1 MIDDPMFEEEA
12 EPKQKKANPRK
23 RKPAATK
30 QAEPVTIDIDQDMF
44 GQSQQQKN
52 MPVLRDAKGT
62 QMELTVANIHTLGSD
77 AGQNIG
83 KLSEEILSKVK
94 VADTGELGD
103 GISNILSLT
112 RKVDITRLGEQRSGF
127 MSRIVNIFGDTKQK
141 VMDQFE
147 TSKDQI
153 EKITGTLSTGISRMR
168 GEALWLQNAYDA
180 NIEYLEELQ
189 EILVNVDAVKEI
201 EDQKL
206 AQLMANPDT
215 PMNVLDEQRM
225 LTDALDKQS
234 DKLRRLVQLAKLTA
248 PQIAS
253 MRKVNMNT
261 VEKFESLNTVVIPAW
276 KNNMS
281 LSLISLQQKKDNEL
295 SNMIDNETNRLLKDN
310 AKTVAQNMKDAAAAN
325 QRGVVDLSTLQ
336 SIQNDMLNG
345 IKETIRIEEA
355 GRQERQQAAIQMQKM
370 DNDLKTALRE
380 ISQKK

>member
-1 MIDDPMFEEEA
+1 MAIDDANNGFEEVQ
-12 EPKQKKANPRK
+12 PKKTQQRK

-30 QAEPVTIDIDQDMF
+30 QREPETFDQEEF
-44 GQSQQQKN
+44 TQTEKN
-52 MPVLRDAKGT
+52 LPVLRDAKGAT
-62 QMELTVANIHTLGSD
+62 MELTVANIHTLGAD

-103 GISNILSLT
+103 GISNILTLT
-112 RKVDITRLGEQRSGF
+112 RKVDITKLGEQRNGILA
-127 MSRIVNIFGDTKQK
+127 RVWNIFGDTKQK
-141 VMDQFE
+141 VLDQFE

-153 EKITGTLSTGISRMR
+153 EKITGTLTNGIDRMR
-168 GEALWLQNAYDA
+168 GEAVWLNNAYTA
-180 NIEYLEELQ
+180 NIEYLHELEAILDSVDDVKVIEE
-189 EILVNVDAVKEI
+189 
-201 EDQKL
+201 QKL
-206 AQLMANPDT
+206 AVLMANPET

-225 LTDALDKQS
+225 LTDALDKQA
-234 DKLRRLVQLAKLTA
+234 DKLRRLVQLSKLTA

-310 AKTVAQNMKDAAAAN
+310 AKTVSQNMKDAAAAN
-325 QRGVVDLSTLQ
+325 QRGVVDLTTLQ
-336 SIQNDMLNG
+336 SIQTDMLNG
-345 IKETIRIEEA
+345 INETMRIEQA
-355 GRQERQQAAIQMQKM
+355 GRDERKKAALIMAKM
-370 DNDLKTALRE
+370 DGDLKNALRE
-380 ISQKK
+380 IAQKK

>member
-1 MIDDPMFEEEA
+1 MAIDDVNNGFEEVK
-12 EPKQKKANPRK
+12 PQRKTTTRK

-30 QAEPVTIDIDQDMF
+30 AEPVTIDQEEF
-44 GQSQQQKN
+44 AQGEKQLPS
-52 MPVLRDAKGT
+52 LRDAKGT
-62 QMELTVANIHTLGSD
+62 SMELTVANIHTLGSD

-103 GISNILSLT
+103 GISNILTLT
-112 RKVDITRLGEQRSGF
+112 RKVDITRLGEQRNGLL
-127 MSRIVNIFGDTKQK
+127 SRVWNIFGDTKQK
-141 VMDQFE
+141 VLDQFE

-153 EKITGTLSTGISRMR
+153 EKITGTLSTGIDRMR
-168 GEALWLQNAYDA
+168 GEAVWLENAYDA
-180 NIEYLEELQ
+180 NIEYLHEL
-189 EILVNVDAVKEI
+189 EDILVNVDDVKVI

-206 AQLMANPDT
+206 AKLMADPET
-215 PMNVLDEQRM
+215 PMNVLDDQRM
-225 LTDALDKQS
+225 LTDALDKQA

-336 SIQNDMLNG
+336 SIQTDMLNG

-355 GRQERQQAAIQMQKM
+355 GRQERKQAAIEMQKM
-370 DNDLKTALRE
+370 DQNLKIALRD
-380 ISQKK
+380 IAQKK

>member
-1 MIDDPMFEEEA
+1 MSTFRDDNNDFEEVQPET
-12 EPKQKKANPRK
+12 KKATRTK
-23 RKPAATK
+23 RKTTKKAA
-30 QAEPVTIDIDQDMF
+30 AVTID
-44 GQSQQQKN
+44 QSEFKQEEKN
-52 MPVLRDAKGT
+52 LPVLRDSKGT
-62 QMELTVANIHTLGSD
+62 QIELSVANIHTLGAD
-77 AGQNIG
+77 AGQSIG

-103 GISNILSLT
+103 GISNILTLT
-112 RKVDITRLGEQRSGF
+112 RKVDITRLGEQRTGIL
-127 MSRIVNIFGDTKQK
+127 SRVWNIFGDTKQK
-141 VMDQFE
+141 VLDQFE

-153 EKITGTLSTGISRMR
+153 EKITSTLSTGIDRMR
-168 GEALWLQNAYDA
+168 GEAVWLENAYDA
-180 NIEYLEELQ
+180 NIEYLHEL
-189 EILVNVDAVKEI
+189 EDILVNVDAVKAV
-201 EDQKL
+201 EDKKL
-206 AQLMANPDT
+206 ENLMADEST
-215 PMNVLDEQRM
+215 PMNILDEQRM
-225 LTDALDKQS
+225 LTDALDKQA

-310 AKTVAQNMKDAAAAN
+310 AKNVAQNMKDAAAAN

-355 GRQERQQAAIQMQKM
+355 GRQERKQAALQMQKM
-370 DNDLKTALRE
+370 DNDLKIALRE
-380 ISQKK
+380 IANKK

>member
-1 MIDDPMFEEEA
+1 MALDENYA
-12 EPKQKKANPRK
+12 GNTEPKTTRT
-23 RKPAATK
+23 RKPRATK
-30 QAEPVTIDIDQDMF
+30 AKKAEPVTIDNETF
-44 GQSQQQKN
+44 EEAEKSL
-52 MPVLRDAKGT
+52 PVLRDSKGT
-62 QMELTVANIHTLGSD
+62 QMELTVTNIHSLGSD
-77 AGQNIG
+77 AGQSIG

-103 GISNILSLT
+103 GITNILSLT
-112 RKVDITRLGEQRSGF
+112 RKVDINRLGVQRTG
-127 MSRIVNIFGDTKQK
+127 MMARVWNIFGDTKQK
-141 VMDQFE
+141 VLNQFE

-153 EKITGTLSTGISRMR
+153 EKITDTLSTGIDRMR
-168 GEALWLQNAYDA
+168 GESVWLESAYTA
-180 NIEYLEELQ
+180 NIEYLHEL
-189 EILVNVDAVKEI
+189 EDILDNVSLVKEI
-201 EDQKL
+201 EDKKL
-206 AQLMANPDT
+206 AVLVADPDT
-215 PMNVLDEQRM
+215 AMNVLDEQRII
-225 LTDALDKQS
+225 TDALDKQA

-253 MRKVNMNT
+253 MRKVNVNT

-310 AKTVAQNMKDAAAAN
+310 AKTVSQNMKDAAAAN
-325 QRGVVDLSTLQ
+325 QRGVIDLSTLQ

-355 GRQERQQAAIQMQKM
+355 GRQERRQAALQMTKM
-370 DNDLKTALRE
+370 DNDLKNALRE

>member
-1 MIDDPMFEEEA
+1 MAIDDANNGFDEVQP
-12 EPKQKKANPRK
+12 KKAQARK

-30 QAEPVTIDIDQDMF
+30 QREPETFDQEEF
-44 GQSQQQKN
+44 TEGQKN
-52 MPVLRDAKGT
+52 LPVLRDAKGAA
-62 QMELTVANIHTLGSD
+62 MELTVANIHTLGSD

-94 VADTGELGD
+94 VADTGELGT
-103 GISNILSLT
+103 GITNILTLT
-112 RKVDITRLGEQRSGF
+112 RKVDITKLGEQRNGLL
-127 MSRIVNIFGDTKQK
+127 SRVWNIFGDTKQK
-141 VMDQFE
+141 VLDQFE

-153 EKITGTLSTGISRMR
+153 EKITGTLTTGIERMR
-168 GEALWLQNAYDA
+168 GEAVWLNNAYTA
-180 NIEYLEELQ
+180 NIEYLHEL
-189 EILVNVDAVKEI
+189 EDILDSVDDVKVI

-206 AQLMANPDT
+206 SVLMANPDT

-225 LTDALDKQS
+225 LTDALDKQA
-234 DKLRRLVQLAKLTA
+234 DKLRRLVQLSKLTA

-310 AKTVAQNMKDAAAAN
+310 AKTVSQNMKDAAAAN
-325 QRGVVDLSTLQ
+325 QRGVVDLATLQ
-336 SIQNDMLNG
+336 SIQTDMLNG
-345 IKETIRIEEA
+345 INDTMRIEQA
-355 GRQERQQAAIQMQKM
+355 GRDERKKAALIMAKM
-370 DNDLKTALRE
+370 DDDLKNALRE
-380 ISQKK
+380 IAQKK

>member
-1 MIDDPMFEEEA
+1 MAIDDANNGFEEVK
-12 EPKQKKANPRK
+12 PQRKATTRK

-30 QAEPVTIDIDQDMF
+30 ADPVTIDQEEF
-44 GQSQQQKN
+44 AQSEKQL
-52 MPVLRDAKGT
+52 PSLRDAKGT
-62 QMELTVANIHTLGSD
+62 SMELTVANIHTLGSD

-103 GISNILSLT
+103 GISNILTLT
-112 RKVDITRLGEQRSGF
+112 RKVDITRLGEQRNGLL
-127 MSRIVNIFGDTKQK
+127 SRVWNIFGDTKQK
-141 VMDQFE
+141 VLDQFE

-153 EKITGTLSTGISRMR
+153 EKITGTLSTGIDRMR
-168 GEALWLQNAYDA
+168 GEAVWLENAYDA
-180 NIEYLEELQ
+180 NIEYLHEL
-189 EILVNVDAVKEI
+189 EDILVNVDDVKVI

-206 AQLMANPDT
+206 AKLMADPET
-215 PMNVLDEQRM
+215 PMNVLDDQRM
-225 LTDALDKQS
+225 LTDALDKQA

-355 GRQERQQAAIQMQKM
+355 GRQERKQAAIEMQKM
-370 DNDLKTALRE
+370 DNNLKIALRD
-380 ISQKK
+380 IAQKK

>member
-1 MIDDPMFEEEA
+1 MAIDDVNNGFEEVK
-12 EPKQKKANPRK
+12 PQRKTGTRK

-30 QAEPVTIDIDQDMF
+30 AEPVTIEQEEF
-44 GQSQQQKN
+44 AQSEKQL
-52 MPVLRDAKGT
+52 PSLRDAKGT
-62 QMELTVANIHTLGSD
+62 TMELTVANIHTLGSD

-103 GISNILSLT
+103 GISNILTLT
-112 RKVDITRLGEQRSGF
+112 RKVDITRLGEQRNGLL
-127 MSRIVNIFGDTKQK
+127 SRVWNIFGDTKQK
-141 VMDQFE
+141 VLDQFE

-153 EKITGTLSTGISRMR
+153 EKITGTLSTGIERMR
-168 GEALWLQNAYDA
+168 GEAVWLENAYEA
-180 NIEYLEELQ
+180 NIEYLHEL
-189 EILVNVDAVKEI
+189 EDILVNVDEVKVI

-206 AQLMANPDT
+206 AKLMADPET
-215 PMNVLDEQRM
+215 PMNILDEQRM
-225 LTDALDKQS
+225 LTDALDKQA

-355 GRQERQQAAIQMQKM
+355 GRQERKQAAIEMQKM
-370 DNDLKTALRE
+370 DQNLKIALRD
-380 ISQKK
+380 IAQKK

>member
-1 MIDDPMFEEEA
+1 MAIDDVNNGFEEVK
-12 EPKQKKANPRK
+12 PQRKATTRK

-30 QAEPVTIDIDQDMF
+30 AEPVTIDQEEF
-44 GQSQQQKN
+44 AQSEKQL
-52 MPVLRDAKGT
+52 PSLRDAKGT
-62 QMELTVANIHTLGSD
+62 SMELTVANIHTLGSD

-103 GISNILSLT
+103 GISNILTLT
-112 RKVDITRLGEQRSGF
+112 RKVDITRLGEQRNGLL
-127 MSRIVNIFGDTKQK
+127 SRVWNIFGDTKQK
-141 VMDQFE
+141 VLDQFE

-153 EKITGTLSTGISRMR
+153 EKITGTLSTGIDRMR
-168 GEALWLQNAYDA
+168 GEAVWLENAYDA
-180 NIEYLEELQ
+180 NIEYLHEL
-189 EILVNVDAVKEI
+189 EDILVNVDDVKVI

-206 AQLMANPDT
+206 AKLMADPET
-215 PMNVLDEQRM
+215 PMNVLDDQRM
-225 LTDALDKQS
+225 LTDALDKQA

-355 GRQERQQAAIQMQKM
+355 GRQERKQAAIEMQKM
-370 DNDLKTALRE
+370 DNNLKIALRD
-380 ISQKK
+380 IAQKK

>member
-1 MIDDPMFEEEA
+1 MAFDDANNGFEEVQ
-12 EPKQKKANPRK
+12 PQPKKAAKRT
-23 RKPAATK
+23 RKPAAAK
-30 QAEPVTIDIDQDMF
+30 QREPETFDQEEF
-44 GQSQQQKN
+44 TQPEKN
-52 MPVLRDAKGT
+52 LPVLRDSKGAT
-62 QMELTVANIHTLGSD
+62 MELTIANINTLGSD

-112 RKVDITRLGEQRSGF
+112 RKVDITKLGEQRNGL
-127 MSRIVNIFGDTKQK
+127 MSRVWNIFGDTKQK
-141 VMDQFE
+141 VLDQFE

-153 EKITGTLSTGISRMR
+153 EKITGTLTTGIGRMR
-168 GEALWLQNAYDA
+168 GEAVWLNNAYTA
-180 NIEYLEELQ
+180 NIEYLHEL
-189 EILVNVDAVKEI
+189 EDILDSVDSVKEV
-201 EDQKL
+201 EDQKMAEML
-206 AQLMANPDT
+206 ANPDT

-225 LTDALDKQS
+225 LTDALDKQA
-234 DKLRRLVQLAKLTA
+234 DKLRRLVQLSKLTA

-310 AKTVAQNMKDAAAAN
+310 AKNVAHNMKEAAAAN
-325 QRGVVDLSTLQ
+325 QRGVVDLATLQ
-336 SIQNDMLNG
+336 SIQTDMLNG
-345 IKETIRIEEA
+345 INETMRIEQA
-355 GRQERQQAAIQMQKM
+355 GRQERKQAAISMAKM
-370 DNDLKTALRE
+370 DNDLKIALRD
-380 ISQKK
+380 IANKK

>member
-1 MIDDPMFEEEA
+1 MAQDENAFEEVQ
-12 EPKQKKANPRK
+12 PQRK
-23 RKPAATK
+23 RTTRAKRKTAATQ
-30 QAEPVTIDIDQDMF
+30 QAEPVTFEQEQF
-44 GQSQQQKN
+44 NQEEKQLPS
-52 MPVLRDAKGT
+52 LRDAKGT
-62 QMELTVANIHTLGSD
+62 SMELTVANIHTLGSD

-103 GISNILSLT
+103 GISNILTLT
-112 RKVDITRLGEQRSGF
+112 RKVDITRLGEQRNGLL
-127 MSRIVNIFGDTKQK
+127 SRVWNIFGDTKQK
-141 VMDQFE
+141 VLDQFE

-153 EKITGTLSTGISRMR
+153 EKITGTLSTGIDRMR
-168 GEALWLQNAYDA
+168 GEATWLENAYEA
-180 NIEYLEELQ
+180 NIEYLHEL
-189 EILVNVDAVKEI
+189 EDILVNVDEVKVI

-206 AQLMANPDT
+206 AKMMADPDT

-225 LTDALDKQS
+225 LTDALDKQA

-355 GRQERQQAAIQMQKM
+355 GRQERKQAAIEMQKM
-370 DNDLKTALRE
+370 DQNLKIALRD

>member
-1 MIDDPMFEEEA
+1 MAIDDMNNGFEEVQPQ
-12 EPKQKKANPRK
+12 PKKSQARK

-30 QAEPVTIDIDQDMF
+30 QAEPVTIDQEEIE
-44 GQSQQQKN
+44 QSEKQL
-52 MPVLRDAKGT
+52 PTLRDAKGT
-62 QMELTVANIHTLGSD
+62 TMELTVANIHTLGSD

-103 GISNILSLT
+103 GISNILTLT
-112 RKVDITRLGEQRSGF
+112 RKVDITRLGEQRNGILA
-127 MSRIVNIFGDTKQK
+127 RVWNIFGDTKQK
-141 VMDQFE
+141 VLDQFE

-153 EKITGTLSTGISRMR
+153 EKITGTLSTGIDRMR
-168 GEALWLQNAYDA
+168 GEAEWLEKTYDA
-180 NIEYLEELQ
+180 NIEYLHEL
-189 EILVNVDAVKEI
+189 EDILVNVDEVKVV
-201 EDQKL
+201 EDKKL
-206 AQLMANPDT
+206 AALMANPDT
-215 PMNVLDEQRM
+215 PMNILDEQRM
-225 LTDALDKQS
+225 LTDALDKQA
-234 DKLRRLVQLAKLTA
+234 DKLRRLVQLSKLTA

-355 GRQERQQAAIQMQKM
+355 GRQERKQAAIEMQKM
-370 DNDLKTALRE
+370 DNNLKNALRD
-380 ISQKK
+380 IAQKK

>member
-1 MIDDPMFEEEA
+1 MAIDDINNGFEEVQ
-12 EPKQKKANPRK
+12 PQRKKATQPRK
-23 RKPAATK
+23 RKAAAK
-30 QAEPVTIDIDQDMF
+30 VAEPVTIDHEEIEQ
-44 GQSQQQKN
+44 GEKQL
-52 MPVLRDAKGT
+52 PALRDAKGT
-62 QMELTVANIHTLGSD
+62 TMELTVANIHTLGSD

-103 GISNILSLT
+103 GISSILTLT
-112 RKVDITRLGEQRSGF
+112 RKVDITRLGEQRTG
-127 MSRIVNIFGDTKQK
+127 MLARVWNIFGDTKQK
-141 VMDQFE
+141 VLDQFE

-153 EKITGTLSTGISRMR
+153 EKITGTLSTGIDRMR
-168 GEALWLQNAYDA
+168 GEAEWLEKTYDA
-180 NIEYLEELQ
+180 NIEYLHEL
-189 EILVNVDAVKEI
+189 EDILVNVDEVKII
-201 EDQKL
+201 EDKKL
-206 AQLMANPDT
+206 AVLMANPDT
-215 PMNVLDEQRM
+215 PMNILDEQRM
-225 LTDALDKQS
+225 LTDALDKQA
-234 DKLRRLVQLAKLTA
+234 DKLRRLVQLSKLTA

-336 SIQNDMLNG
+336 SIQTDMLNG

-355 GRQERQQAAIQMQKM
+355 GRQERKQAALEMQKM
-370 DNDLKTALRE
+370 DNNLKIALRD
-380 ISQKK
+380 IAQKK